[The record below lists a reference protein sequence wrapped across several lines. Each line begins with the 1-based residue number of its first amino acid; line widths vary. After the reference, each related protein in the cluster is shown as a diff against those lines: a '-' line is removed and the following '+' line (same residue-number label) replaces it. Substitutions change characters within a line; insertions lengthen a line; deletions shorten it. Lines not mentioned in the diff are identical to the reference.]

1 MTSFLE
7 LSCQSSLLVCYEKR
21 EPVMEEEEM
30 VFEITLRGICL
41 HWGHF
46 DITIYCHDNLSL
58 RKYFHN
64 IGKALRIYQNI
75 MKKRRVI

>member
-30 VFEITLRGICL
+30 VFEITLRVKHI
-41 HWGHF
+41 F
-46 DITIYCHDNLSL
+46 
-58 RKYFHN
+58 
-64 IGKALRIYQNI
+64 ALGAL
-75 MKKRRVI
+75 